1 MEQLQTNKWVG
12 VLLGVCTAALGALAA
27 TKWTDITT
35 PQTAAFIV
43 AGIGFVQTVLAS
55 IAPSA
60 GKPVTPVR
68 KGGLKGL
75 IFSHKTVSRGDPY
88 GTAP

>member
-12 VLLGVCTAALGALAA
+12 VLLGVLTAGLAALAG
-27 TKWTDITT
+27 TKWTDLVN

-55 IAPSA
+55 IAPSP
-60 GKPVTPVR
+60 GKPVAPVR

-75 IFSHKTVSRGDPY
+75 IFSHRTTNKVGEP
-88 GTAP
+88 